1 MIVHLIGRRF
11 QFDSI
16 VHDCVIAALAA
27 GVGVGRRLKGSSLE
41 RLAIGVDI
49 IALRQRV
56 LRAKQTITRLIDN
69 TAIFTHVAMAII
81 IGNHSGSG
89 ANSLGQIFSRE
100 RTENCAD

>member
-1 MIVHLIGRRF
+1 MVIHLIGRRL

-27 GVGVGRRLKGSSLE
+27 GIGVSRRLQGASLE

-56 LRAKQTITRLIDN
+56 LRAKQTIKRLIAE
-69 TAIFTHVAMAII
+69 TTIFTHVAMAII

-89 ANSLGQIFSRE
+89 ANSLGQIFS
-100 RTENCAD
+100 ENKKLC

>member
-1 MIVHLIGRRF
+1 MVVHLIGRRF
-11 QFDSI
+11 QLDSI

-27 GVGVGRRLKGSSLE
+27 GVGVSRRLQGASLE

-56 LRAKQTITRLIDN
+56 LRAKQTIRRLIEEV
-69 TAIFTHVAMAII
+69 TVFTHVAMAII

-89 ANSLGQIFSRE
+89 ANSLGQIFSKDE
-100 RTENCAD
+100 RKLC